1 MSMPVFRLP
10 WCRRASWIHEV
21 RIISANTE
29 STTEGLEQ
37 GPFEPI
43 AIIGLACLL
52 PDSPEIDIFWDNV
65 LKARVSISEVPS
77 DRWKPQDFYD
87 PNGSPGSVA
96 ENKTYSKIG
105 GFVRDFEFDWRRWR
119 IPPGS
124 LPQIDVTQLWA
135 VAVSA
140 SALEHAGYG
149 EGGKEL
155 NRASTGVVF
164 ANAVGGENRDTGT
177 LHVHVDQAIRIAQEG
192 GMTDAESFRKKW
204 TEGLPKLDEDTMPGE
219 LANVIAGRVA
229 NLLDLQ
235 GPNYTTDAACA
246 SSMAALVDSC
256 RQLQSR
262 QVDVVVC
269 GASDRSMNPS
279 TYAKFSAIGA
289 LSATHSTPF
298 DSGADGFVMGEGAG
312 AFILKRLGE
321 AIADGDVV
329 YGVIRGVGASSDG
342 RGKGIAAPSRRGQR
356 QAVIR
361 AYAQAGYESSSVELV
376 EAHGT
381 STRVGDATE
390 LATLADVFSDVPA
403 GDNVA
408 VGSIKSQIG
417 HLKAAAGIAGM
428 LKSILALHHRTI
440 PPSAGFVNPNDTVDW
455 SKNPFFVPTE
465 PREWPLPKS
474 GAPRRAG
481 VSAFGFGGT
490 NFHVALEAY
499 DPEFHLALATR
510 WESSYAAAMAALG
523 SARGAAKA
531 ASAGSSVASIL
542 DVSASPSMT
551 HEELKSIEGS
561 LLLLNAADIGALA
574 AKLQQLSEILSGSGT
589 NFDDDAKGRR
599 LSVELPRA
607 SKGYSATGVR
617 MALVATS
624 WAELDKRVALALQTM
639 SDPKKWGFLAA
650 QGVMISTDPTLPEE
664 AKIAHLYPGQGSQ
677 YVGMTLDLSKRWSA
691 VGRVWKLSDETMVEV
706 LEGESLSSFVL
717 RENLSDDEQKVAEHK
732 LKQTEYT
739 QPAMLTADLAIEG
752 ALSSHGY
759 KPDMVAGHS
768 LGEYAALMSSGI
780 LAMDGALRAAAARG
794 TEMGAVVIDDT
805 GLMASVTAPYER
817 VAEIIESV
825 DGYVIAANKNS
836 PKMTVIAGETEPVK
850 QAISKFEA
858 AGFTSVILQTSHAFH
873 SRIVAPANEPLK
885 KFLSGLDI
893 NWPQIPITSN
903 VDGDWYPS
911 SANGGGAKEAILG
924 KLAPQMASAVEWTK
938 QIETMYE
945 GGARIFVEVGPKRA
959 LTVFAG
965 QILED
970 KPHLAVMSNHP
981 KQGGIAS
988 LLQAMGMLALAG
1000 RPPQWPENDSP
1011 ELVEGFRAGPIEAY
1025 KSGAIMSSLEWEDLR
1040 TRSRPLPSVGT
1051 TIQAGAS
1058 IVGDAVSPAISSE
1071 GDRRN
1076 IERWVAG
1083 ELSAICGYPAR
1094 FCEGQVGLRNGL
1106 GLSDA
1111 QISMLVANIAGSV
1124 TTDSAVDITSAV
1136 TAADISR
1143 WVTTAPHDAL
1153 ATTITTPTPSS
1164 SASPATTTSTF
1175 PSGGQTGPRSV
1186 ASATTSR
1193 HNNPYVVT
1201 GISLGLPG
1209 GERVF
1214 DDDNFEKLV
1223 RGETCISKVSD
1234 EFKQRILDK
1243 NIVRLI
1249 KGSEGQARMETATKF
1264 DDIPQLAGQM
1274 AGFDLTEE
1282 FGIDAK
1288 VVKAWDISTQLA
1300 VASGLLALRDAA
1312 IPLTPVEKVGKGGL
1326 RLITNWQIPSVYRDT
1341 TGVVFAS
1348 CFPGI
1353 AKMAEKV
1360 KSDGDDGEGHF
1371 DRSFLFQ
1378 VLNMGHSQFAQ
1389 MTGIRGPNTTINLAC
1404 ASTAAAFTIAE
1415 DWLDCGRVD
1424 RVVIISADNA
1434 TGEDMWEWIG
1444 SGFAASG
1451 AASTSD
1457 VVEEAALPFDARRNG
1472 MILGMGAA
1480 SFVIE
1485 RRRDAAERGVQPYAE
1500 LLGATLANSSFHGTR
1515 LDVEHVSASVNNFV
1529 GQMEAKWGFNRNSIA
1544 PHTFFMSHE
1553 TYTPARGGSAQAEVK
1568 ALRDTFGESTNSLVI
1583 TNTKGFTGHPMGVG
1597 IEDAVLIYALATGRA
1612 PPVANHREVDPEL
1625 GDLNI
1630 SKGGD
1635 FAGMEYGLRFAA
1647 GFGSQLA
1654 VTMWKRCAIEGER
1667 INGQRLMAWNRNLAG
1682 RDDLE
1687 LRILDNKLVA
1697 YVGSEDNLHGG
1708 LQGEVF
1714 SVTSNLAKPEPTPEP
1729 TETDVSDSEPAPQT
1743 LTSPTAPAAPAAPVT
1758 PESAP
1763 QSSAAEQ
1770 PPPVHSGDTSEIESL
1785 VVEVVVEH
1793 TGYPA
1798 DFIELDQDLEGEL
1811 GIDTVKQ
1818 AEIMGDI
1825 REKFSLPVDEDF
1837 VLSEHPSLNHMI
1849 AYIVKMSVGKES
1861 ISAPVT
1867 TAPTESIPHTPDPEL
1882 EILSSESEVITTPEL
1897 SVSTVDA
1904 DVSEA
1909 TVISEISTQASDSG
1923 DVADIVLDVV
1933 VEHTGYP
1940 KDFLELDQDLEG
1952 ELGIDTVKQA
1962 EIMGDIRAKFTLP
1975 LDEGFSLA
1983 EHPTLNHFIAYIN
1996 RFQQESTPSPTT
2008 PIPPAAS
2015 ETSPP
2020 TPSSVIE
2027 SAVETAVELPVSPE
2041 VAPVEPPG
2049 VDSSSAM
2056 DEPLPTQDTTI
2067 TEPGT
2072 GLRRWQVEV
2081 EECEGIVEELDLR
2094 GRLVVVTEDCWGLAE
2109 LVCSELERRGA
2120 GAVRL
2125 SLELLHK
2132 KFTEEN
2138 DGGRRI
2144 LRADPS
2150 SPGQI
2155 AEAAQAILNSG
2166 NFGGMIHLAPTHLAG
2181 HEWTTGDADTTGA
2194 VVMQGLF
2201 GLLKHFDSA
2210 YSQGDGILASLTALD
2225 GRHGNKG
2232 ERFNSLA
2239 AGASGVVKAY
2249 AHERGNI
2256 RCRAYDVHPEML
2268 LEESELATR
2277 LVDDLLGRGGEVEIG
2292 LDIDGRRWALVL
2304 FDEALEKPRSG
2315 LADDEVWLV
2324 SGGGSGVTASCIIG
2338 LCQASAKSEAHFVL
2352 LGRTELLEEPGDW
2365 LAWSDEQLEQR
2376 KSALREELVA
2386 SAEVGKVSIVE
2397 WNNAWSPY
2405 LRSRDIYATIAAINA
2420 TGNSAEY
2427 YSCDVTD
2434 AETLTAIGEKIGSY
2448 KGQITAIVHGAGIE
2462 DSKMVADKEW
2472 DVFANVVRVKV
2483 DGWSALMAAAEAS
2496 GSENLRSACAFTS
2509 VAGRFGNGGQSDYAA
2524 SNNVLDAEM
2533 ARLSAGGETR
2543 AVAIAW
2549 TGWRD
2554 VGMATRGSIAAIFA
2568 AAGIET
2574 LPVDVGVSIFVDEM
2588 LCGGKRRVVAC
2599 GALGQMDIFDSFRA
2613 PPLRLPGDV
2622 SAALD
2627 NPERFPFVDRLLA
2640 FEQGKSL
2647 TGESTLSVEE
2657 MPFLADHTIDGV
2669 PYHPGVMALEMFA
2682 EHSLILCPEH
2692 ALAGFE
2698 AVEFGLPIK
2707 LMKGE
2712 MKVRTV
2718 VEVKRS
2724 EGDLIWLEAHI
2735 ESDLVNSRGQVLGQ
2749 PRIHHKAEVR
2759 LVHKDDDLT
2768 GHFVSELAASPRLG
2782 VPMAGELELPA
2793 SFIYERYFHGPRF
2806 QSHGGVLRG
2815 VGDATSPGCDGIA
2828 LMRHQLPASDQWLV
2842 ESQGG
2847 SVLLE
2852 ALPMLIE
2859 AGFQNA
2865 GLVAMESDGISS
2877 LPIGIGWSSLLR
2889 VPDRGENLR
2898 LRSILT
2904 GRAEGGITIHDVCV
2918 FGDDD
2923 APVLTLKD
2931 LRLKAMGMV
2940 PEEQKFTLP
2949 R

>member
-1 MSMPVFRLP
+1 
-10 WCRRASWIHEV
+10 V
-21 RIISANTE
+21 RIISENSKSIA
-29 STTEGLEQ
+29 EGLEQ

-43 AIIGLACLL
+43 AIIGLSCLL
-52 PDSPEIDIFWDNV
+52 PDSPEVDIFWDNV
-65 LKARVSISEVPS
+65 LNARVSISEVPS
-77 DRWKPQDFYD
+77 DRWMPQDFFD
-87 PNGSPGSVA
+87 PKGEPGSVA

-119 IPPGS
+119 IPPGT

-164 ANAVGGENRDTGT
+164 ANAVGGENRDTAT
-177 LHVHVDQAIRIAQEG
+177 LHVHVDQAIRYAQEG
-192 GMTDAESFRKKW
+192 GMTDAESFREKW
-204 TEGLPKLDEDTMPGE
+204 TEGLPKIDEDTMPGE

-262 QVDVVVC
+262 QVDVVIC

-298 DSGADGFVMGEGAG
+298 DSGANGFVMGEGAG
-312 AFILKRLGE
+312 AFVLKRLGE
-321 AIADGDVV
+321 AIIDGDTV

-342 RGKGIAAPSRRGQR
+342 RGKGIAAPSQRGQR
-356 QAVIR
+356 QAVVR
-361 AYAQAGYESSSVELV
+361 AYAQAGYDSSSVELV

-390 LATLADVFSDVPA
+390 LATLGAVFADVPA
-403 GDNVA
+403 GENVA

-428 LKSILALHHRTI
+428 LKSVLALHHRTI

-455 SKNPFFVPTE
+455 TTNPFFVPTQ
-465 PREWPLPKS
+465 PSEWPLPKS
-474 GAPRRAG
+474 GLPRRAG

-499 DPEFHLALATR
+499 DPEFHLALASR
-510 WESSYAAAMAALG
+510 WDSSYAAAMAALG
-523 SARGAAKA
+523 DESGAATV
-531 ASAGSSVASIL
+531 ASTPASKLSNTATTGTLDGTRPDTNAVASIL
-542 DVSASPSMT
+542 DSSATPSMT

-561 LLLLNAADIGALA
+561 LLLLNASDIGSLE
-574 AKLQQLSEILSGSGT
+574 AKLQQLGEILFGAGPD
-589 NFDDDAKGRR
+589 FDDDPDGRR

-607 SKGYSATGVR
+607 SRGYSPTGVR

-624 WAELDKRVALALQTM
+624 WAEFKKRVALALKAM
-639 SDPKKWGFLAA
+639 NDSEKWGFLAS
-650 QGVMISTDPTLPEE
+650 QGVMISSEPPISDG

-677 YVGMTLDLSKRWSA
+677 YVGMTLDLAKRWSA
-691 VGRVWKLSDETMVEV
+691 IGRVWELSDETMVEV

-717 RENLSDDEQKVAEHK
+717 RENLSQDEQKEAEHK

-752 ALSSHGY
+752 VLNSHGHN
-759 KPDMVAGHS
+759 PDMVAGHS

-805 GLMASVTAPYER
+805 GLMASVTAPYEK
-817 VAEIIESV
+817 VAGIIESI

-836 PKMTVIAGETEPVK
+836 PKMTVIAGETKPVK
-850 QAISKFEA
+850 QAMAKFEA
-858 AGFTSVILQTSHAFH
+858 EGFSAVLLQTSHAFH

-885 KFLSGLDI
+885 KFLSGLEI

-903 VDGDWYPS
+903 VDGGWYPS
-911 SANGGGAKEAILG
+911 LTEGTDAKAAVLG

-938 QIETMYE
+938 QIETMYD

-959 LTVFAG
+959 LTVFSD

-970 KPHLAVMSNHP
+970 KPHLAVMTNHP
-981 KQGGIAS
+981 KQGGIS
-988 LLQAMGMLALAG
+988 SMLQAIGMLALAG
-1000 RPPQWPENDSP
+1000 RPPQWPKNNSP
-1011 ELVEGFRAGPIEAY
+1011 ELTEGFRAGPIEAHRTNARMP
-1025 KSGAIMSSLEWEDLR
+1025 SQDWEDLR
-1040 TRSRPLPSVGT
+1040 TRSRPLPTGGV
-1051 TIQAGAS
+1051 AS
-1058 IVGDAVSPAISSE
+1058 DIRHPPPQINDSPADSIRIDDTARASGESSPVSSDE
-1071 GDRRN
+1071 AEIRN

-1083 ELSAICGYPAR
+1083 ELSALCGYPAR
-1094 FCEGQVGLRNGL
+1094 FCEGQVDLRGGL
-1106 GLSDA
+1106 GMSDA
-1111 QISMLVANIAGSV
+1111 QISTLVADISGKAS
-1124 TTDSAVDITSAV
+1124 TDPEVDITSAA
-1136 TAADISR
+1136 TAADITR
-1143 WVTTAPHDAL
+1143 WVTTAPSA
-1153 ATTITTPTPSS
+1153 ATITPAAISS
-1164 SASPATTTSTF
+1164 DGKTVPQEIVDATI
-1175 PSGGQTGPRSV
+1175 
-1186 ASATTSR
+1186 SR
-1193 HNNPYVVT
+1193 RNNPYVVT

-1214 DDDNFEKLV
+1214 DEDNFEKLV
-1223 RGETCISKVSD
+1223 RGETCISEVSD
-1234 EFKQRILDK
+1234 EFKKRILDK

-1249 KGSEGQARMETATKF
+1249 KGSEGQARIETASEF
-1264 DDIPQLAGQM
+1264 ADIPQLAGQM
-1274 AGFDLTEE
+1274 TGFDLTED

-1288 VVKAWDISTQLA
+1288 VVRTWDISTQLA

-1312 IPLTPVEKVGKGGL
+1312 IPLTPEEKVGKGGL
-1326 RLITNWQIPSVYRDT
+1326 RLITNWQIPSVYREN

-1348 CFPGI
+1348 CFPGY

-1360 KSDGDDGEGHF
+1360 KNNGDDGEGRF

-1389 MTGIRGPNTTINLAC
+1389 MTGIRGPNSTVNLAC

-1424 RVVIISADNA
+1424 RVVIISADNV
-1434 TGEDMWEWIG
+1434 TGEDLWEWIG
-1444 SGFAASG
+1444 SGFAVSG

-1457 VVEEAALPFDARRNG
+1457 NVEEAALPFDARRNG

-1480 SFVIE
+1480 SFVVE
-1485 RRRDAAERGVQPYAE
+1485 RLNDAADRGVQPYAE

-1529 GQMEAKWGFNRNSIA
+1529 GQMENKWGLNRNSIA

-1612 PPVANHREVDPEL
+1612 PPIANHRNVDSEL
-1625 GDLNI
+1625 GDLNL

-1635 FAGMEYGLRFAA
+1635 FSGMEYGLRFAA
-1647 GFGSQLA
+1647 GFGSQMA
-1654 VTMWKRCAIEGER
+1654 VTMWKRCEIVGER
-1667 INGQRLMAWNRNLAG
+1667 IDGHRLMDWNRQLAS

-1697 YVGSEDNLHGG
+1697 YVGGEDNLHGG
-1708 LQGEVF
+1708 MKGEAF
-1714 SVTSNLAKPEPTPEP
+1714 SVTTNLAKPEPTPEP
-1729 TETDVSDSEPAPQT
+1729 AEPDVSTPEPAPQAST
-1743 LTSPTAPAAPAAPVT
+1743 AAPEAPE
-1758 PESAP
+1758 PAP
-1763 QSSAAEQ
+1763 QSTVVEQ
-1770 PPPVHSGDTSEIESL
+1770 SPPVNGADTSAIESL
-1785 VVEVVVEH
+1785 VIEVVVEH

-1825 REKFSLPVDEDF
+1825 RAKFTLPVDEDF
-1837 VLSEHPSLNHMI
+1837 ILAEHPTLNHMI
-1849 AYIVKMSVGKES
+1849 AYIVKMSVGTDPTP
-1861 ISAPVT
+1861 APAS
-1867 TAPTESIPHTPDPEL
+1867 TAPKESIPHTTEPKP
-1882 EILSSESEVITTPEL
+1882 EILPSESEVITMPEV
-1897 SVSTVDA
+1897 SVSTA
-1904 DVSEA
+1904 DDVVSKA
-1909 TVISEISTQASDSG
+1909 TVIPEISTDTSNSG

-1975 LDEGFSLA
+1975 LDEDFSLSD
-1983 EHPTLNHFIAYIN
+1983 HPTLNHFIAYIN
-1996 RFQQESTPSPTT
+1996 MFQPGTS
-2008 PIPPAAS
+2008 
-2015 ETSPP
+2015 TSPAKSSSP
-2020 TPSSVIE
+2020 PSAAESAAKHPVEPEVATEDIHE
-2027 SAVETAVELPVSPE
+2027 VESSAVEP
-2041 VAPVEPPG
+2041 EPPQ
-2049 VDSSSAM
+2049 DSSM
-2056 DEPLPTQDTTI
+2056 

-2081 EECEGIVEELDLR
+2081 EECEGTAEELDLL
-2094 GRLVVVTEDCWGLAE
+2094 GRLIVVTEDCWGLAE
-2109 LVCSELERRGA
+2109 PVCVELESRGA
-2120 GAVRL
+2120 IALRL

-2138 DGGRRI
+2138 EDGRRI
-2144 LRADPS
+2144 LRVDPS
-2150 SPGQI
+2150 SPEQI
-2155 AEAAQAILNSG
+2155 TEAAQEILASG
-2166 NFGGMIHLAPTHLAG
+2166 DFGGIIHLAPTHLAG
-2181 HEWTTGDADTTGA
+2181 HEWKIGDADTTG
-2194 VVMQGLF
+2194 VVAIQGLF

-2210 YSQGDGILASLTALD
+2210 YSQSGGILASLTALD

-2239 AGASGVVKAY
+2239 AGASGLIKAY
-2249 AHERGNI
+2249 SHERENI
-2256 RCRAYDVHPEML
+2256 RCRAYDIDPDML
-2268 LEESELATR
+2268 QEESELASR
-2277 LVDDLLGRGGEVEIG
+2277 LVEDLLCRGGEVEVG
-2292 LDIDGRRWALVL
+2292 LDIDGRRWSLVL
-2304 FDEALEKPRSG
+2304 FDESLEQPRG
-2315 LADDEVWLV
+2315 RLAADEVWLV
-2324 SGGGSGVTASCIIG
+2324 SGGGSGVTAACIIG
-2338 LCQASAKSEAHFVL
+2338 LCQASAKSQAHFVL
-2352 LGRTELLEEPGDW
+2352 LGRTELLEEPCDW
-2365 LAWSDEQLEQR
+2365 LAWSEEQLEQR
-2376 KSALREELVA
+2376 KLALREELVA
-2386 SAEVGKVSIVE
+2386 SAEDGKVSIVE
-2397 WNNAWSPY
+2397 WNNEWAPY
-2405 LRSRDIYATIAAINA
+2405 LRSRDIHATIAAISA

-2427 YSCDVTD
+2427 YSCDVSD
-2434 AETLTAIGEKIGSY
+2434 AERLSAIGENIGTS
-2448 KGQITAIVHGAGIE
+2448 KGQITGIIHGAGIE
-2462 DSKMVADKEW
+2462 DSKLVADKERE
-2472 DVFANVVRVKV
+2472 VFSNVVRVKV
-2483 DGWSALMAAAEAS
+2483 DGWSALMAAAKAS
-2496 GSENLRSACAFTS
+2496 GCDNLRTACAFTS
-2509 VAGRFGNGGQSDYAA
+2509 VAGRFGNGGQSDYSAA
-2524 SNNVLDAEM
+2524 NNVLDAEM
-2533 ARLSAGGETR
+2533 ARLSAGGKTK

-2554 VGMATRGSIAAIFA
+2554 VGMATKGSIEAIFA
-2568 AAGIET
+2568 TAGIET
-2574 LPVDVGVSIFVDEM
+2574 IPAEEGVSIFVDEV
-2588 LCGGKRRVVAC
+2588 LCGGKRRVVVC
-2599 GALGQMDIFDSFRA
+2599 GALGLMDKFDCFRA
-2613 PPLRLPGDV
+2613 PPLRLPGDI
-2622 SAALD
+2622 SAALE

-2640 FEQGKSL
+2640 FEAGKSL
-2647 TGESTLSVEE
+2647 CGESTLSVVD
-2657 MPFLADHTIDGV
+2657 MPFLSDHSIDGV

-2682 EHSLILCPEH
+2682 EHSLVLCPEY

-2724 EGDLIWLEAHI
+2724 EGDLTWLTAHI
-2735 ESDLVNSRGQVLGQ
+2735 ESDLVNSKGQDLGQ
-2749 PRIHHKAEVR
+2749 PRIHHKAVVR
-2759 LVHKDDDLT
+2759 LVHKADDLT
-2768 GHFVSELAASPRLG
+2768 GHFVTELAASPRIG
-2782 VPMAGELELPA
+2782 VPAAGEVGELELPA

-2815 VGDATSPGCDGIA
+2815 VGDSTLPGCDGIA

-2842 ESQGG
+2842 ESQGE
-2847 SVLLE
+2847 SILLE

-2865 GLVAMESDGISS
+2865 GLVAMEIDGLSS

-2889 VPDRGENLR
+2889 VPDKGENLR
-2898 LRSILT
+2898 LRSILK
-2904 GRAEGGITIHDVCV
+2904 GREEGGITTHDVTIY
-2918 FGDDD
+2918 GDDD
-2923 APVLTLKD
+2923 APVISLKD
-2931 LRLKAMGMV
+2931 LRLKAMGAV
-2940 PEEQKFTLP
+2940 PEEQKFTLN
-2949 R
+2949 RN

>member
-1 MSMPVFRLP
+1 MRP
-10 WCRRASWIHEV
+10 
-21 RIISANTE
+21 ISKNTD
-29 STTEGLEQ
+29 STADGLEQ

-43 AIIGLACLL
+43 AIIGLSCLL
-52 PDSPEIDIFWDNV
+52 PDSPEIDTFWDNV
-65 LKARVSISEVPS
+65 LKARVSITEVPS
-77 DRWKPQDFYD
+77 DRWKPLDFYD

-155 NRASTGVVF
+155 NRALTGVVF

-177 LHVHVDQAIRIAQEG
+177 LHVHVDQAIRYAQEG
-192 GMTDAESFRKKW
+192 GMTDTKSFREKW
-204 TEGLPKLDEDTMPGE
+204 TEGLPKVDEDTMPGE

-262 QVDVVVC
+262 QVDVVIC
-269 GASDRSMNPS
+269 GASDRSMNAS

-298 DSGADGFVMGEGAG
+298 DAGANGFVMGEGAG
-312 AFILKRLGE
+312 AFVLKRLGE
-321 AIADGDVV
+321 AIAEGDEV

-356 QAVIR
+356 QAVVR
-361 AYAQAGYESSSVELV
+361 AYAQAGYDSSSVELV

-390 LATLADVFSDVPA
+390 LATLADVFADVPS

-428 LKSILALHHRTI
+428 LKCVLALHHRTI

-455 SKNPFFVPTE
+455 TKNPFFVPTQ

-499 DPEFHLALATR
+499 DPEFHLALATL
-510 WESSYAAAMAALG
+510 WESSYSAAMAALG
-523 SARGAAKA
+523 TASKAEEGDTEPNRALADAGTSSA
-531 ASAGSSVASIL
+531 ASIL
-542 DVSASPSMT
+542 DANARPSMT
-551 HEELKSIEGS
+551 HDELKRIEGS
-561 LLLLNAADIGALA
+561 LLLLNAADIGALT
-574 AKLQQLSEILSGSGT
+574 AKLQQLSEILSGGGPG
-589 NFDDDAKGRR
+589 FDDDPAGRR

-624 WAELDKRVALALQTM
+624 WAEFDKRAALALQAM
-639 SDPKKWGFLAA
+639 DDPEKWGFLAA
-650 QGVMISTDPTLPEE
+650 QGVMISTEPALPED
-664 AKIAHLYPGQGSQ
+664 ARIAHLYPGQGSQ

-691 VGRVWKLSDETMVEV
+691 IGRVWEMSDETMVEV
-706 LEGESLSSFVL
+706 LDGESLSSFVL
-717 RENLSDDEQKVAEHK
+717 RENLSEDEQKEAEHK

-752 ALSSHGY
+752 ALNSHGY
-759 KPDMVAGHS
+759 RPDMVAGHS

-794 TEMGAVVIDDT
+794 TEMGAVVIDDA

-836 PKMTVIAGETEPVK
+836 PKMTVIAGETAPVK
-850 QAISKFEA
+850 QAISEFEA
-858 AGFTSVILQTSHAFH
+858 AGFVSVILQTSHAFH

-885 KFLSGLDI
+885 KFLSGLEI

-911 SANGGGAKEAILG
+911 ATTGVDAKAAVLG

-938 QIETMYE
+938 QIETMYAA
-945 GGARIFVEVGPKRA
+945 GARLFVEVGPKRA
-959 LTVFAG
+959 LTVFSS

-970 KPHLAVMSNHP
+970 KPHLAVMTNHP
-981 KQGGIAS
+981 KLGGIAS

-1000 RPPQWPENDSP
+1000 RPPKWPTNDSP
-1011 ELVEGFRAGPIEAY
+1011 ELTEGFRAGPIEAHQT
-1025 KSGAIMSSLEWEDLR
+1025 SAVVSSSEWEDLR
-1040 TRSRPLPSVGT
+1040 IRSRPLPSGGMLATTTASQVPSTGT
-1051 TIQAGAS
+1051 A
-1058 IVGDAVSPAISSE
+1058 DVSPPSGTANATASPTPSAE
-1071 GDRRN
+1071 AASRN

-1094 FCEGQVGLRNGL
+1094 FCEGQVELRGGL
-1106 GLSDA
+1106 GMSDA
-1111 QISMLVANIAGSV
+1111 QISTLVANIAGKVS
-1124 TTDSAVDITSAV
+1124 TDPEVDVASAL
-1136 TAADISR
+1136 TAGDISR
-1143 WVTTAPHDAL
+1143 WVTTAPQVAP
-1153 ATTITTPTPSS
+1153 ATTIPTPPPSDTSLAATPSTVSS
-1164 SASPATTTSTF
+1164 GVQ
-1175 PSGGQTGPRSV
+1175 SGQQVVT
-1186 ASATTSR
+1186 SATSSR

-1249 KGSEGQARMETATKF
+1249 KGSEGQARMETASEF
-1264 DDIPQLAGQM
+1264 ADIPQLAGQM
-1274 AGFDLTEE
+1274 AAFDLTEE

-1288 VVKAWDISTQLA
+1288 VVSAWDISTQLA

-1312 IPLTPVEKVGKGGL
+1312 IPLTPEEKVGKGGL
-1326 RLITNWQIPSVYRDT
+1326 RLITNWQIPSVYRDN

-1353 AKMAEKV
+1353 AKLTEKV
-1360 KSDGDDGEGHF
+1360 KNNGDDGEGRF

-1389 MTGIRGPNTTINLAC
+1389 MTGIRGPNSTINLAC
-1404 ASTAAAFTIAE
+1404 ASTAAAFSIAE
-1415 DWLDCGRVD
+1415 DWLDCGRVE
-1424 RVVIISADNA
+1424 RVVIISADNV
-1434 TGEDMWEWIG
+1434 TGEDLWEWIG
-1444 SGFAASG
+1444 AGFAASG

-1480 SFVIE
+1480 SFVVE

-1515 LDVEHVSASVNNFV
+1515 LDVAHVSASVNNFV
-1529 GQMEAKWGFNRNSIA
+1529 GQMETKWGLNRNSIA

-1612 PPVANHREVDPEL
+1612 PPIANHREVDPEL

-1630 SKGGD
+1630 SKGGY
-1635 FAGMEYGLRFAA
+1635 FSGMEYGLRFAA

-1654 VTMWKRCAIEGER
+1654 VTMWKRSEIEGER
-1667 INGQRLMAWNRNLAG
+1667 IDGHRLMEWNRQLAG

-1708 LQGEVF
+1708 LQGEAF
-1714 SVTSNLAKPEPTPEP
+1714 PVTSNLAKPEPTHEQ
-1729 TETDVSDSEPAPQT
+1729 EPQT
-1743 LTSPTAPAAPAAPVT
+1743 PTSPTAPVA

-1763 QSSAAEQ
+1763 QSAAVEQ
-1770 PPPVHSGDTSEIESL
+1770 SPPVHSGDTSEIESI

-1825 REKFSLPVDEDF
+1825 RAKFSLPVDDDF
-1837 VLSEHPSLNHMI
+1837 ILAEHPTLNHMI
-1849 AYIVKMSVGKES
+1849 AYIVKMSVGTEPTS
-1861 ISAPVT
+1861 EPVT
-1867 TAPTESIPHTPDPEL
+1867 TASTESIPHTAEPEHEP
-1882 EILSSESEVITTPEL
+1882 EILSSEIEVITTPEL
-1897 SVSTVDA
+1897 SVSTVETDA
-1904 DVSEA
+1904 TDA
-1909 TVISEISTQASDSG
+1909 TVIPEISTQTSDSG

-1983 EHPTLNHFIAYIN
+1983 DHPTLNHFIAYIN
-1996 RFQQESTPSPTT
+1996 KFQPESSPSPAVS
-2008 PIPPAAS
+2008 PIPPPAA
-2015 ETSPP
+2015 
-2020 TPSSVIE
+2020 E
-2027 SAVETAVELPVSPE
+2027 SALEPPVSPE
-2041 VAPVEPPG
+2041 VTPVESPG

-2056 DEPLPTQDTTI
+2056 AEPAPAQDSTI
-2067 TEPGT
+2067 TQPGT

-2094 GRLVVVTEDCWGLAE
+2094 GRLVVVTEDCWGMAE
-2109 LVCSELERRGA
+2109 PVCNELERRGA

-2150 SPGQI
+2150 SQGQI

-2166 NFGGMIHLAPTHLAG
+2166 DFGGIIHLAPTHLAG
-2181 HEWTTGDADTTGA
+2181 HEWSTGEADTTGA
-2194 VVMQGLF
+2194 VAMQGLF

-2292 LDIDGRRWALVL
+2292 LDIDGRRWALAL

-2376 KSALREELVA
+2376 KLALREELVA
-2386 SAEVGKVSIVE
+2386 STEVGKVSIVE
-2397 WNNAWSPY
+2397 WNKAWSPY
-2405 LRSRDIYATIAAINA
+2405 LRSRDIHATIAAINT

-2434 AETLTAIGEKIGSY
+2434 AEILTAIGAEIGSS

-2462 DSKMVADKEW
+2462 DSKLVADKEW

-2509 VAGRFGNGGQSDYAA
+2509 VAGRFGNGGQSDYTA

-2554 VGMATRGSIAAIFA
+2554 VGMATRGSIEAIFA

-2574 LPVDVGVSIFVDEM
+2574 LPVDVGVRIFVDEM

-2640 FEQGKSL
+2640 FAQGKSL

-2682 EHSLILCPEH
+2682 EHSLMLCPEH

-2735 ESDLVNSRGQVLGQ
+2735 ESDLVNSKGQVLGQ

-2759 LVHKDDDLT
+2759 LVHKADDLT
-2768 GHFVSELAASPRLG
+2768 GHFVTELAASPRLG
-2782 VPMAGELELPA
+2782 VPMAGELKLPA

-2842 ESQGG
+2842 ESQGE

-2904 GRAEGGITIHDVCV
+2904 GREEGGITTHDVCV

-2931 LRLKAMGMV
+2931 LRLKAMGVV